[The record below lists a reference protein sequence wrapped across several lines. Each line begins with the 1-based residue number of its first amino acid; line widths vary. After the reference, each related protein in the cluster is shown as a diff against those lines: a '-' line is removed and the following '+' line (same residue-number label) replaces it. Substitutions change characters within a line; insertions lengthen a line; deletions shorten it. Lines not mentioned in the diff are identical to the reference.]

1 MSKSI
6 LIAGNWK
13 MNKTWLET
21 QEFIQTIRQ
30 NKIVNETKA
39 HVAICMPFPY
49 LLSAK
54 NSLLESPIK
63 IGAQNVSNKEKGAY
77 TGEVS
82 AAQLKSIAIDYVIIG
97 HSERRSYNGE
107 TDEIVNEKIK
117 ITLQNQLSPIFC
129 IGETLQEREEKREF
143 DVVKTQI
150 EQGLSGIKPEE
161 FSKIVIAYEPVWAI
175 GTGKTATSAQA
186 QEMHQ
191 FIRSLIKVLYNQE
204 LANKTLILYGGS
216 MNAANAKEL
225 LAQPDING
233 GLIGG
238 ASLQVAD
245 FVSIIEQAGE

>member
-21 QEFIQTIRQ
+21 QEFIETIHQ

-39 HVAICMPFPY
+39 HVAICIPFPY

-54 NSLLESPIK
+54 NTLLESPIK

-82 AAQLKSIAIDYVIIG
+82 ASQLKSIAVDYVIIG
-97 HSERRSYNGE
+97 HSERRSYYGE
-107 TDEIVNEKIK
+107 TDALVNEKIK
-117 ITLQNQLSPIFC
+117 IALQNNLIPIFC
-129 IGETLQEREEKREF
+129 IGETLAEREEEREF
-143 DVVKTQI
+143 DVVRNQI
-150 EQGLSGIKPEE
+150 EFGLADIKADELANV
-161 FSKIVIAYEPVWAI
+161 VIAYEPVWAI

-186 QEMHQ
+186 QEIHQ
-191 FIRSLIKVLYNQE
+191 FIRSLIAELYSKDV
-204 LANKTLILYGGS
+204 AKGILILYGGS
-216 MNAANAKEL
+216 MNAGNAREL
-225 LAQPDING
+225 LSQPDING

-238 ASLQVAD
+238 ASLQVSD
-245 FVSIIEQAGE
+245 FVSIIEQAGG

>member
-1 MSKSI
+1 MSKSF

-13 MNKTWLET
+13 MNKTWSET
-21 QEFIQTIRQ
+21 QEFIETILQ

-39 HVAICMPFPY
+39 KVAICMPFPY

-54 NSLLESPIK
+54 NSLKESPIK
-63 IGAQNVSNKEKGAY
+63 IGAQNVSDKEKGAY

-82 AAQLKSIAIDYVIIG
+82 AAQLNSIAIDYVIIG
-97 HSERRSYNGE
+97 HSERRSYYGE
-107 TDEIVNEKIK
+107 TDQIINDKIK
-117 ITLQNQLSPIFC
+117 LTLQNHLSPIFC
-129 IGETLQEREEKREF
+129 VGETLQEREEKREF
-143 DVVKTQI
+143 DVVKSQI
-150 EQGLSGIKPEE
+150 EQGLMAIKPEE

-191 FIRSLIKVLYNQE
+191 FIRSLIEALYNKE

-216 MNAANAKEL
+216 MNAANASEL

-238 ASLQVAD
+238 ASLKVDD
-245 FVSIIEQAGE
+245 FASIIEQAGE